1 MREFLAEHLGVFDP
15 EDIRILVRVFDQA
28 WEAVQASGA
37 VFETKAK
44 ADTARAILAKHIIAA
59 AKEGDLDEERLRD
72 GALVVLAHSNLP
84 ATP

>member
-15 EDIRILVRVFDQA
+15 EDIRILVRAFDQA

-44 ADTARAILAKHIIAA
+44 ADMARRYSQNILLPLLKRAILTRSGFAM
-59 AKEGDLDEERLRD
+59 
-72 GALVVLAHSNLP
+72 AL
-84 ATP
+84 

>member
-15 EDIRILVRVFDQA
+15 EDIRILVRAFDQA

-44 ADTARAILAKHIIAA
+44 ADMARATLAKHIIAA